1 MEALQLVVHGAQLI
15 ADVIAVLD
23 ALKGQQHRFDLTLAV
38 DQHTAL
44 G

>member
-1 MEALQLVVHGAQLI
+1 MQALELMVHGAQLI

-23 ALKGQQHRFDLTLAV
+23 PLEGQQHRLDLTLAV

>member
-1 MEALQLVVHGAQLI
+1 MQALELMVHGAQLI

-23 ALKGQQHRFDLTLAV
+23 ALEGQQHRLDLALAV